1 MRASTHASYR
11 ARIDRARAWL
21 EDHLVEDVRPA
32 DLAKVAHF
40 SPHHFHRV
48 FRGVTGESVMECVR
62 RLRLEKA
69 ARALHHTDAAVLS
82 IALESG
88 FSSHEGFTRA
98 FTAHFG
104 CSPTVYRAR
113 PPERI
118 AQSATLP
125 PLEPADVDVRTVGAM
140 SMVCMGHQGSFSE
153 ASAVW
158 ENFIGRISAEGL
170 FDGSQQLMGRY
181 PDDPEVTPPDR
192 MRFDVGMQSS
202 DTSPLPPP
210 LFRRSIPAG
219 RWAVTVHAGSYETL
233 SQTYLRLVG
242 GWFPATGTPLG
253 EGPCLEFYLNLPHEV
268 SVEALRT
275 EVWAP
280 IRT

>member
-21 EDHLVEDVRPA
+21 EEHLVEDVRPA
-32 DLAKVAHF
+32 DLAKIAHF

-69 ARALHHTDAAVLS
+69 ARALHHSEATVLA

-88 FSSHEGFTRA
+88 FASHEGFTRA
-98 FTAHFG
+98 FRAHFG
-104 CSPTVYRAR
+104 CSPTVFRAR
-113 PPERI
+113 PPARI
-118 AQSATLP
+118 AQSRALP
-125 PLEPADVDVRTVGAM
+125 RLEPADVEIRTVGPM
-140 SMVCMGHQGSFSE
+140 SMICMGHQGSFAE
-153 ASAVW
+153 AATVW
-158 ENFIGRISAEGL
+158 EAFLGRIVKEGL

-192 MRFDVGMQSS
+192 MRFDVGMRSATAS
-202 DTSPLPPP
+202 ALPPP

-219 RWAVTVHAGSYETL
+219 RWAVTVHEGPYDSL

-253 EGPCLEFYLNLPHEV
+253 EGPCLEFYLNLPRDV
-268 SVEALRT
+268 SVDDLRT